1 MQKLPKPRFNLKAP
15 NAKNETLIF
24 LVFRYRGKKLLYSTG
39 LNIHPKDWD
48 DKSQRPIR
56 KERRKDLWLL
66 YQEIENLAEIC
77 ISIYIDTDYGTVST
91 KEFKQKLNTLTG
103 KVAVQKSGTKS
114 DTPHERAEFLEFLD
128 LELAEMK
135 ETKMNPDTLRGFKLH
150 ANIIKKY
157 AKEQGT
163 FTYED
168 VDWGFRL
175 KLIDWLTKRNVQLSY
190 GNKTLK
196 VLRMF
201 LERAR
206 KKKIHSNLDYDG
218 RGWLIPSTKAKGQ
231 IIFLTLQELQT
242 LAGLELTGICEK
254 VRDLFLIGAGTGQ
267 RFSDYSKYQPHN
279 FYVSDQGIPILS
291 VVSKKTHTPAKIPLN
306 IFPWLIPTLERHRF
320 SSPKVSMQKFNFWIK
335 EICIEAGFDS
345 KMLKIEQYMGRK
357 PRVVKSYV
365 FKYEKIAS
373 HTCRRSFATNLYKMG
388 YSLAQIMPMTGHS
401 SESQLREY
409 IGLDNEENAENI
421 GLEILKKGGQPISQ
435 SNWYKNLTHAQ
446 K

>member
-15 NAKNETLIF
+15 KAKSETLIF

-48 DKSQRPIR
+48 DKLQRPIR

-66 YQEIENLAEIC
+66 YQQIEDLAETC
-77 ISIYIDTDYGTVST
+77 ISIYIETDYGSLSI
-91 KEFKQKLNTLTG
+91 KEFKHRLSGLSG
-103 KVAVQKSGTKS
+103 KVDFEKSNEKAKASQK
-114 DTPHERAEFLEFLD
+114 RVEFLEFLG

-135 ETKMNPDTLRGFKLH
+135 ATKMNTDTLRTLRLH
-150 ANIIKKY
+150 TNILKRY
-157 AKEQGT
+157 AQEEGT

-168 VDWGFRL
+168 IDWGFRL
-175 KLIDWLTKRNVQLSY
+175 RLIDWLTARDIQLSY

-201 LERAR
+201 LERAK
-206 KKKIHSNLDYDG
+206 KKKIHNNSDYKG
-218 RGWLIPSTKAKGQ
+218 RGWLIPRTKAKGH
-231 IIFLTLQELQT
+231 IIFLTLQELQA
-242 LAGLELTGICEK
+242 LADLDLTSTAEK

-267 RFSDYSKYQPHN
+267 RFSDYSKYRPHH
-279 FYVSDQGIPILS
+279 FYVSDQGIPIVS
-291 VVSKKTHTPAKIPLN
+291 VVSQKTHTPAKIPLN
-306 IFPWLIPTLERHRF
+306 IFPWLIPVLEKHDF
-320 SSPKVSMQKFNFWIK
+320 SSPKISLQKFNLWIK
-335 EICIEAGFDS
+335 AICIQAGFDS
-345 KMLKIEQYMGRK
+345 KVLKIEQYMGRK
-357 PRVVKSYV
+357 PRVVK
-365 FKYEKIAS
+365 KYIPKHQEVAS

-421 GLEILKKGGQPISQ
+421 GLEILKKGGHPIS
-435 SNWYKNLTHAQ
+435 KNDWLRNLNHAQ